1 MSAPDHDLR
10 RKTVHGLFWQFLGV
24 GGQRIIAI
32 VAPIVIAR
40 TIAKDDI
47 GLFAIVLTGIA
58 VIESLTLFMGEQS
71 TISSSRGTDRRY
83 LDTVFTV
90 RVLRSIAISG
100 LLCALAPAF
109 SWFFGTPEY
118 HERYWLTGLFL
129 TLAGNGLIDG
139 LQSPARA
146 ARLKGMEFRRIV
158 FCDFVAAVLGMLCT
172 VAFALLWSNVWSLL
186 IGHLCGTAM
195 RTSFSYIAAPHRPR
209 FAFDR
214 DALRELLHYSKG
226 AAGAPFLLVMIFA
239 SPALVLGRF
248 LHDSLGQRDPGGLA
262 VFDYAGRLARLPEDI
277 FLRVLAPVAIPAYA
291 HLKHDKARLSR
302 AWLGAVRMFLLVG
315 MPMTVTMAWCGSAVP
330 GVVFGADY
338 GEITGL
344 FAVQSLHG
352 GLAGLTSVVGPL
364 FWAVGI
370 PGKDRTA
377 QLFRGI
383 TIYAIGIPATLYYGV
398 MGFAWSMVAGILVAL
413 TLSLMAALHYLA
425 VSPRQLLAK
434 MRDGILLGVLL
445 LAALLL
451 VDLLLHPTGWA
462 RLLLA
467 AGLGG
472 PVLGVVTVRM
482 LRQRHAAPAVAAE
495 AAATEP
501 LP

>member
-1 MSAPDHDLR
+1 MTAPDHDLR

-24 GGQRIIAI
+24 GGQRI
-32 VAPIVIAR
+32 VAMIPLTVIAR
-40 TIAKDDI
+40 AIDKDDV

-71 TISSSRGTDRRY
+71 TISSARGTDRRY

-90 RVLRSIAISG
+90 RVLRSIAITG

-109 SWFFGTPEY
+109 AWFFGTPQYRE
-118 HERYWLTGLFL
+118 HYWLTGLFL
-129 TLAGNGLIDG
+129 VLAGNGLIDG

-158 FCDFVAAVLGMLCT
+158 FCDFLAAVFGMLCT
-172 VAFALLWSNVWSLL
+172 VAFALLWGNVWALL
-186 IGHLCGTAM
+186 AGHMCGTAM
-195 RTSFSYIAAPHRPR
+195 RTLFSYVAAPHRPR
-209 FAFDR
+209 IAFDR

-226 AAGAPFLLVMIFA
+226 AAGAPFLLVMVFA

-248 LHDSLGQRDPGGLA
+248 LYDAQGQRDPGGLA
-262 VFDYAGRLARLPEDI
+262 EFDYASRLARLPEDI

-291 HLKHDKARLSR
+291 HLRHDTPRLSR
-302 AWLGAVRMFLLVG
+302 AWLGAVRTFLLVG
-315 MPMTVTMAWCGSAVP
+315 VPMSVTLAWCGSALP
-330 GVVFGADY
+330 GVVFGDRY
-338 GEITGL
+338 GEITSL

-383 TIYAIGIPATLYYGV
+383 TIYAVGIPATLYFGV
-398 MGFAWSMVAGILVAL
+398 IGFAWSMVAGILVAL
-413 TLSLMAALHYLA
+413 TLSLAAALRYLA
-425 VSPRQLLAK
+425 VSPRQLLAT
-434 MRDGILLGVLL
+434 MRDGTLLGGALGITLL
-445 LAALLL
+445 LLDLVLPTTGLLRVLVAAALS
-451 VDLLLHPTGWA
+451 
-462 RLLLA
+462 
-467 AGLGG
+467 G
-472 PVLGVVTVRM
+472 PVLGMVTLRL
-482 LRQRHAAPAVAAE
+482 LRQRRGAPGVAPRPAAVDPS
-495 AAATEP
+495 P
-501 LP
+501 